1 MSGLN
6 RPKQADA
13 HDRLEWATALQRGNV
28 RAVSRL
34 LSLVENHNPEAIAA
48 LRSLNGS
55 DRAALVIGV
64 TGYPGAGKSTLVNQL
79 VRIYRKQGKAV
90 GIIAIDPS
98 SPRTG
103 GALLGDRI
111 RMQDHV
117 DDPGVFIRSMA
128 TRGHAGG
135 MASTT
140 GEAVTVLRAAG
151 YDVIMIETV
160 GVGQGEVEVE
170 KVADLVVAVVAPG
183 SGDDVQALKAG
194 LLEVADLVVV
204 NKNDR
209 EGADLTLKY
218 LKEWVPCVL
227 STNAVTGEGV
237 DRVAAFIAETARK
250 KNSKFAAVEPSLRN
264 R

>member
-13 HDRLEWATALQRGNV
+13 HDRLEWVRTLHRGNV

-34 LSLVENHNPEAIAA
+34 LSLVENHDAEATAA
-48 LRSLNGS
+48 LGSLNGS
-55 DRAALVIGV
+55 GRTALVIGV

-79 VRIYRKQGKAV
+79 VRMYRKQGKTV
-90 GIIAIDPS
+90 GVIAIDPS

-111 RMQDHV
+111 RMQNHAE
-117 DDPGVFIRSMA
+117 DPGVFIRSMA

-135 MASTT
+135 IASTT
-140 GEAVTVLRAAG
+140 GEAVTVLRTAG
-151 YDVIMIETV
+151 YDVIVIETV
-160 GVGQGEVEVE
+160 GVGQGEVEVGTL
-170 KVADLVVAVVAPG
+170 ADVVVAVVAPG

>member
-151 YDVIMIETV
+151 YEVIVIETV

-250 KNSKFAAVEPSLRN
+250 KTANSQRWSHR
-264 R
+264 